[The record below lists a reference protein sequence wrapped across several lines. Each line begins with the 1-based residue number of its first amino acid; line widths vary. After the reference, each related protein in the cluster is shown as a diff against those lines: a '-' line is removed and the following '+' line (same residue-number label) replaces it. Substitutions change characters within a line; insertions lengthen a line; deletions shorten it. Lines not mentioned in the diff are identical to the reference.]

1 MRLLNFNEKK
11 KNPLFVKKKGRLPN
25 LTLSSWGYTSL
36 LIPLI
41 LGGKKKSALITGII
55 TFIFLKLNFG
65 YTEEM
70 AWGGME
76 NTVWN
81 D

>member
-11 KNPLFVKKKGRLPN
+11 KSVVCEEERK
-25 LTLSSWGYTSL
+25 TSKL
-36 LIPLI
+36 NSFFMGLYFPPYSLNS
-41 LGGKKKSALITGII
+41 GWEKKSALITGII

>member
-1 MRLLNFNEKK
+1 MWLLNFKE

-36 LIPLI
+36 LIPLALAGEKI
-41 LGGKKKSALITGII
+41 ALITGII

-65 YTEEM
+65 YTEER
-70 AWGGME
+70 AWRGRE
-76 NTVWN
+76 YTIWN

>member
-41 LGGKKKSALITGII
+41 LGGKKKISINYWNNHIYFSKVKFWIYRGD
-55 TFIFLKLNFG
+55 
-65 YTEEM
+65 
-70 AWGGME
+70 GMGRDGKHRLE
-76 NTVWN
+76 
-81 D
+81 

>member
-1 MRLLNFNEKK
+1 MWLLNFKK

-36 LIPLI
+36 LIPLV
-41 LGGKKKSALITGII
+41 LGGKKIALITGII

-65 YTEEM
+65 YTEAR

-76 NTVWN
+76 NTIWN

>member
-1 MRLLNFNEKK
+1 MKK
-11 KNPLFVKKKGRLPN
+11 KKSVVCEEERK
-25 LTLSSWGYTSL
+25 TSKL
-36 LIPLI
+36 NSFFMGLYFPPYSLNS
-41 LGGKKKSALITGII
+41 GWEKKKSALITGII